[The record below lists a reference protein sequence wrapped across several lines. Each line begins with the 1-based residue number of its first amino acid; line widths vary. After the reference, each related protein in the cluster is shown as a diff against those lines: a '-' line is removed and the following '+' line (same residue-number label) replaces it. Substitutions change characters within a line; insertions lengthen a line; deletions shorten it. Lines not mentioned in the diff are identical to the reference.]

1 MHCCYPWGSC
11 VVHTAAVIRPL
22 RKHTLAI
29 PMTLVAAVGLLVG
42 AAGSGSAAPAVTYT
56 MVAFSNDSDR
66 NMDVYQSSNGTD
78 FTTVETAAYTPPSG
92 VVRDSS
98 IFRAADGMYY
108 VTYTTGGGAEIG
120 FARSANRVDWEFL
133 QNLPIPF
140 CCLLLPGT
148 GAGTGSAGSS
158 ELPSLSPFTT
168 KAWAPEWFVEGDRV
182 SIIVSLSAGGGFVP
196 YLMTATDPGLTTWSS
211 PVPLVGIVNDHI
223 DTTVV
228 KDGSIYHAFTKGES
242 NKVIE
247 HWIAP
252 ALGGPY
258 VRDLTFRDFGP
269 FKEGPAVVE
278 LPDGTWRL
286 YYDDY
291 TNQKYFYSDSA
302 DLSGWS
308 APQELPA
315 LSGIVRHI
323 GIMREAA

>member
-1 MHCCYPWGSC
+1 MSNVRT
-11 VVHTAAVIRPL
+11 VVVAVSMVVLAVAGLLFSSAGTGTAAP
-22 RKHTLAI
+22 
-29 PMTLVAAVGLLVG
+29 
-42 AAGSGSAAPAVTYT
+42 SAWRYT

-66 NMDVYQSSNGTD
+66 DMDVYQSSDATD
-78 FTTVETAAYTPPSG
+78 YTALQTAAYRPPAG

-98 IFRAADGMYY
+98 IFRHTDGMYY

-120 FARSANRVDWEFL
+120 FARSTDRVNWTFL
-133 QNLPIPF
+133 QNLPIPY
-140 CCLLLPGT
+140 CCFLLPGT

-211 PVPLVGIVNDHI
+211 PTPLTGIINDHI

-228 KDGSIYHAFTKGES
+228 KAGSVYHAFTKGES
-242 NKVIE
+242 KKVIE

-252 ALGGPY
+252 SLGGPY
-258 VRDLTFRDFGP
+258 VLDPAFRDFGP
-269 FKEGPAVVE
+269 LKEGPAVVE

-291 TNQKYFYSDSA
+291 TNQKYFYSDSK
-302 DLSGWS
+302 DLVGWSEPKELPGLSGT
-308 APQELPA
+308 
-315 LSGIVRHI
+315 VRHI
-323 GIMREAA
+323 GVMREPA

>member
-1 MHCCYPWGSC
+1 M
-11 VVHTAAVIRPL
+11 VLLAV
-22 RKHTLAI
+22 A
-29 PMTLVAAVGLLVG
+29 GLLFAATGTG
-42 AAGSGSAAPAVTYT
+42 AAAPSAWRYT

-66 NMDVYQSSNGTD
+66 DMDVYQSSDGTD
-78 FTTVETAAYTPPSG
+78 FAALQTSAYRPPSG
-92 VVRDSS
+92 VVRDAS
-98 IFRAADGMYY
+98 IFRHTDGMYY

-120 FARSANRVDWEFL
+120 FARSTDRVNWTFV

-211 PVPLVGIVNDHI
+211 PVPLTGIINDHI

-228 KDGSIYHAFTKGES
+228 KAGALYHAFTKGES
-242 NKVIE
+242 DKVIE
-247 HWIAP
+247 HWTAP
-252 ALGGPY
+252 SLSGPY
-258 VRDLTFRDFGP
+258 VLDPTFRDLGP
-269 FKEGPAVVE
+269 LKEGPAVVE

-291 TNQKYFYSDSA
+291 TNQKYFYSDSR
-302 DLSGWS
+302 DMVGWSEPKELPGLSGT
-308 APQELPA
+308 
-315 LSGIVRHI
+315 VRHV
-323 GIMREAA
+323 GVMREAV

>member
-1 MHCCYPWGSC
+1 M
-11 VVHTAAVIRPL
+11 TTL
-22 RKHTLAI
+22 RKHAFAL
-29 PMTLVAAVGLLVG
+29 PMTLVAAAGLLMG
-42 AAGSGSAAPAVTYT
+42 AAGTGAAAPAVTYT

-66 NMDVYQSSNGTD
+66 DMDVYQSSNGTD
-78 FTTVETAAYTPPSG
+78 FTTLRTAAYTPPSG

-98 IFRAADGMYY
+98 IFRAADGTYY

-120 FARSANRVDWEFL
+120 FARSTDRVDWEFM
-133 QNLPIPF
+133 QNLPIPY

-158 ELPSLSPFTT
+158 EIPSLSPFTT

-196 YLMTATDPGLTTWSS
+196 YLMTASDPGLTTWSS
-211 PVPLVGIVNDHI
+211 PTPLTGIINDHI

-228 KDGSIYHAFTKGES
+228 KSGAFYHAFTKGES
-242 NKVIE
+242 KKVIE

-252 ALGGPY
+252 SLGGPY
-258 VRDLTFRDFGP
+258 VLDPTFRDFGP
-269 FKEGPAVVE
+269 LKEGPAVVE
-278 LPDGTWRL
+278 LPDGSWRL

-302 DLSGWS
+302 DLVGWS
-308 APQELPA
+308 EPKELPG
-315 LSGIVRHI
+315 LSGTVRHI
-323 GIMREAA
+323 GVMREPA